1 MSIAVVAEK
10 PSVARDIA
18 SVLGATKKG
27 DGFLHGNGYIVTWAI
42 GHLVAL
48 CEPHQ
53 MNPAWKRW
61 ARDLLPMLPKRWPVQ
76 VLEQTKSQFEVIR
89 NILHSDKVE
98 SVVCATDAGREGELI
113 FRLIVEAA
121 ACDKPTQRLW
131 ISSLT
136 DDAIRAGFNK
146 LEAGTRYDG
155 LADAARGRSRA
166 DWLVGMNLSRAYSL
180 AMDDQFSVGRVQT
193 PTLAMIVDRELA
205 IRRFVPDDYIEVLA
219 KFGPPK
225 GGAEITSEDGAK
237 EPGVPS
243 QVYEGIW
250 FRQPDSGVA
259 VEFPRRLPPD
269 GAHAKAIS
277 ARAKKG
283 RAEVLSVEG
292 SQKRLP
298 PPLLYDLTEL
308 QRHTNRLFGFSAQH
322 ALDVAQKLYETHK
335 IITYPRTSSRHLST
349 DVAATL
355 GPIAAAVRKP
365 YEAHLAEGTGQ
376 RPLGKR
382 YVDDAK
388 ITDHHAIIPT
398 GNRPNGRLDQ
408 DEERVYDLICRRF
421 LQAWQPDFIWDA
433 TAVITSITTEPEP
446 GSDEGKVAPGSTGP
460 VETGQ
465 PIVDLYESHGTAIQ
479 QVGWKS
485 LELGKAAGKAPK
497 AKGGD
502 ADDDG
507 PEGDD
512 QLLPPGLAAGQP
524 RSVPSVRTARK
535 KTRPPRRFNDAT
547 LLTAMETAGKTL
559 EEKELSDAMKE
570 CGLGTPA
577 TRAAIIETLLTREYL
592 KRSGK
597 NLEATDK
604 GIRLIEV
611 VDPAVKSPEMT
622 GQWEARLRHVERGQ
636 GHLPEFIDG
645 IESYVVDVIGRVP
658 TRIFSTDL
666 PPGAA
671 PVVPS
676 ILVAGDGVSGPAAN
690 SKVPAQ
696 AAAREAPPAPTPRAT
711 PDELGG
717 LLKQVFG
724 FEGFRPY
731 QEAVCRAAT
740 EGQDLLL
747 VMPTGAG
754 KSLCYQL
761 PGLARGGTTLVI
773 SPLLALIEDQVQKLQ
788 KLGLRADRIHSGRDR
803 ADSRKVCEEYLH
815 GRLDFLFI
823 APERLGVPGFP
834 EMLARRRPSLIAV
847 DEAHCISQWG
857 HDFRP
862 DYRLLGQ
869 RLPALMPTPVVALTA
884 TATQEVQKDI
894 VLQLGLP
901 KARTFIHGFRRE
913 NIAIEALEIPAPER
927 ATHVGA
933 VLAEPSRRPAIV
945 YAPTRAVAEE
955 TAQALGGRY
964 SVAAYHAG
972 LKAEV
977 RDKVQR
983 AFMGGKL
990 EVVVATIA
998 FGMGIDKAD
1007 IRTVVHLA
1015 LPSSVEGYYQEIG
1028 RAGRDGKPSRALL
1041 LHSFLDRKTHQF
1053 FLDKGFPPIGVLRQ
1067 ICARLAQGPVL
1078 RESLA
1083 EVVGMAPD
1091 MVEMALDKLWVQGG
1105 VTISHEDEVS
1115 LGQAGWERGYEAVR
1129 RRREEQILEMSRF
1142 AEGAGCRM
1150 RRLVQYFGDRADS
1163 GRPCGSCDECDT
1175 ASCLLVTAR
1184 APDAGEVDVMGRLLN
1199 RLREHNGQS
1208 TGRLCKEVLGDGQ
1221 PERRRF
1227 ETLLDGLVRA
1237 GFVEVSPDSFEKDG
1251 KQLVFE
1257 RAFATREGL
1266 GAAPSRLAAVRLKE
1280 GPASAGGSSKKAKA
1294 AKKPVRTSSDGP
1306 VDAGTVAR
1314 LKAWRRDESLRKGIP
1329 AFRILTDR
1337 SLLDLVHAAP
1347 RTAAELAAVS
1357 GLGRRTIEAYGSEIL
1372 SLISG

>member
-1 MSIAVVAEK
+1 M
-10 PSVARDIA
+10 
-18 SVLGATKKG
+18 
-27 DGFLHGNGYIVTWAI
+27 
-42 GHLVAL
+42 
-48 CEPHQ
+48 
-53 MNPAWKRW
+53 
-61 ARDLLPMLPKRWPVQ
+61 
-76 VLEQTKSQFEVIR
+76 
-89 NILHSDKVE
+89 
-98 SVVCATDAGREGELI
+98 
-113 FRLIVEAA
+113 
-121 ACDKPTQRLW
+121 
-131 ISSLT
+131 
-136 DDAIRAGFNK
+136 
-146 LEAGTRYDG
+146 
-155 LADAARGRSRA
+155 DAAVKPIGACCTDGRFQVKQAAS
-166 DWLVGMNLSRAYSL
+166 
-180 AMDDQFSVGRVQT
+180 
-193 PTLAMIVDRELA
+193 
-205 IRRFVPDDYIEVLA
+205 
-219 KFGPPK
+219 
-225 GGAEITSEDGAK
+225 
-237 EPGVPS
+237 S

-250 FRQPDSGVA
+250 FRQPQNGVA
-259 VEFPRRLPPD
+259 IEFPRRLPPD
-269 GAHAKAIS
+269 GAHAKAIA

-283 RAEVLSVEG
+283 RAAVLSVDA

-322 ALDVAQKLYETHK
+322 TLDVAQKLYETHK
-335 IITYPRTSSRHLST
+335 IITYPRTSSRHLSN

-355 GPIAAAVRKP
+355 GPIAASVRKP

-408 DEERVYDLICRRF
+408 DEERVYDLVCRRF

-433 TAVITSITTEPEP
+433 TAVVTAITTEPEA
-446 GSDEGKVAPGSTGP
+446 GSDEGQVAPGSAGP
-460 VETGQ
+460 TEPGQ
-465 PIVDLYESHGTAIQ
+465 PIVDLYESHGTLIQ
-479 QVGWKS
+479 QVGWKA
-485 LELGKAAGKAPK
+485 LELGKAAGKATK
-497 AKGGD
+497 GKGGD

-507 PEGDD
+507 PEGDE
-512 QLLPPGLAAGQP
+512 QLLPPDLAAGQP

-592 KRSGK
+592 KRAGK

-604 GIRLIEV
+604 GIRLIEF

-636 GHLPEFIDG
+636 GHLPEFIEG

-666 PPGAA
+666 PPQAVHVA
-671 PVVPS
+671 PSV
-676 ILVAGDGVSGPAAN
+676 LVATEGGAQSSA
-690 SKVPAQ
+690 PAQ

-869 RLPALMPTPVVALTA
+869 RLPGLMPTPVVALTA

-894 VLQLGLP
+894 VRQLGLP
-901 KARTFIHGFRRE
+901 NARTFIHGFRRE

-927 ATHVGA
+927 ATHVA
-933 VLAEPSRRPAIV
+933 SVLADPSRRPAIV

-964 SVAAYHAG
+964 TVAAYHAG

-1115 LGQAGWERGYEAVR
+1115 LGQQGWERGYEAVR

-1163 GRPCGSCDECDT
+1163 GKPSGTCDECDPST
-1175 ASCLLVTAR
+1175 CLLVTAR
-1184 APDAGEVDVMGRLLN
+1184 APSADEVDIMHRLLR
-1199 RLREHNGQS
+1199 RLRDHNGQS
-1208 TGRLCKEVLGDGQ
+1208 TGRLCKELLGDGQ
-1221 PERRRF
+1221 PERRQF

-1237 GFVEVSPDSFEKDG
+1237 GYVEVNPDSFEKDG

-1266 GAAPSRLAAVRLKE
+1266 GAAPSKLAAVRLKE
-1280 GPASAGGSSKKAKA
+1280 GPVSAGAPSKKGKV
-1294 AKKPVRTSSDGP
+1294 AKKPARAASDAP
-1306 VDAGTVAR
+1306 VDAATVAR

-1329 AFRILTDR
+1329 AFSR
-1337 SLLDLVHAAP
+1337 
-1347 RTAAELAAVS
+1347 
-1357 GLGRRTIEAYGSEIL
+1357 LGS
-1372 SLISG
+1372 